1 MPLKSAITQSKNAM
15 LISNGNSMVVR
26 ALIKLLR
33 YCEEDAFKGWDPYDG
48 LNSKLI
54 VGLKKVAFFRLSWI
68 QLFKRNP
75 INFRR
80 LLLVPKGHNPKG
92 IGLFLS
98 AYSKGLIAQRD
109 KREGINS
116 DLERKVHELAD
127 LLIELRSE
135 GYSGSCWGYN
145 FDWQARG
152 GLFFP
157 SGTPTVVATTYAAYG
172 LFDAYEATGK
182 TRYLNIA
189 LDAVNFVSQDLSR
202 DYRDNGT
209 FLFSYSVLKGNN
221 TVYNA
226 SLLGSK
232 LLSRAYYYNK
242 NESLV
247 ELAKGSV
254 QAVINAQEKDGS
266 WVYGE
271 LPIQSWKDSFHTGF
285 NLECLADFMKFTGD
299 KSFETE
305 INLGFDYYVKNFF
318 TDEGIP
324 KYYNN
329 GVFPIDIHSPA
340 QLVVTVQSLD
350 MMKEYRS
357 LVEKVICWTI
367 KNMQDSEGFFYYQKK
382 KYWTIKI
389 PYMRWSQAWMAHA
402 LMVYK
407 IAIDE

>member
-1 MPLKSAITQSKNAM
+1 MNKS
-15 LISNGNSMVVR
+15 LD
-26 ALIKLLR
+26 ALID
-33 YCEEDAFKGWDPYDG
+33 YCKSQGFKGWDPYDG
-48 LNSKLI
+48 LSSK
-54 VGLKKVAFFRLSWI
+54 VFKGLGLNKVAFFRLAWI

-75 INFRR
+75 INLRK
-80 LLLVPKGHNPKG
+80 LLLVPKGYNPKG

-98 AYSKGLIAQRD
+98 AYSKALIASKKNEIVSYIDLQR
-109 KREGINS
+109 E
-116 DLERKVHELAD
+116 VQELAD

-172 LFDAYEATGK
+172 LFDAYEATRN
-182 TRYLNIA
+182 TRYLNVA
-189 LDAVNFVSQDLSR
+189 LDAVNFVLKDLSR
-202 DYRDNGT
+202 DYRDDGT
-209 FLFSYSVLKGNN
+209 FLFSYSVTNGNN

-242 NESLV
+242 DGSLIDV
-247 ELAKGSV
+247 ARGSV
-254 QAVINAQEKDGS
+254 QAVMNAQEKDGS

-285 NLECLADFMKFTGD
+285 NLECLADYMKFTGD
-299 KSFETE
+299 KSFEE
-305 INLGFDYYVKNFF
+305 GINLGFDYYIKNFF

-340 QLVVTVQSLD
+340 QLVVTVESLGR
-350 MMKEYRS
+350 MKEYRG
-357 LVEKVICWTI
+357 LVEKVINWTVD
-367 KNMQDSEGFFYYQKK
+367 NMQDPKGFFYYQKK
-382 KYWTIKI
+382 KYWTAKI
-389 PYMRWSQAWMAHA
+389 PYMRWSQAWMAHS

-407 IAIDE
+407 IAGDE

>member
-1 MPLKSAITQSKNAM
+1 MSKS
-15 LISNGNSMVVR
+15 LD
-26 ALIKLLR
+26 ALLD
-33 YCEEDAFKGWDPYDG
+33 YCKSQGFKGWDPYDG
-48 LNSKLI
+48 LNSRVLK
-54 VGLKKVAFFRLSWI
+54 GLGLNKVAFFRLAWI

-75 INFRR
+75 INLRR
-80 LLLVPKGHNPKG
+80 LLLVPKGYNPKG

-98 AYSKGLIAQRD
+98 AYSKELIALRE
-109 KREGINS
+109 KREGHS
-116 DLERKVHELAD
+116 VELEKNVNELAE

-172 LFDAYEATGK
+172 LFDAYEATGN
-182 TRYLNIA
+182 TCYLNVA
-189 LDAVNFVSQDLSR
+189 LDAVNFVLKDLSR
-202 DYRDNGT
+202 DYRDDGS
-209 FLFSYSVLKGNN
+209 FLFSYSVTKGNN

-242 NESLV
+242 DESLIEV
-247 ELAKGSV
+247 ARGSV
-254 QAVINAQEKDGS
+254 QAVMNAQEKDGS

-285 NLECLADFMKFTGD
+285 NLECLADYMKFTGD
-299 KSFETE
+299 KSFEAG
-305 INLGFDYYVKNFF
+305 INLGFDYYTKNFF

-329 GVFPIDIHSPA
+329 EIFPVDIHSPA
-340 QLVVTVQSLD
+340 QLVVTVESLGR
-350 MMKEYRS
+350 MKEYRG
-357 LVEKVICWTI
+357 LVEKVINWTI
-367 KNMQDSEGFFYYQKK
+367 ENMQAPKGYFYYQKK
-382 KYWTIKI
+382 KYWTTKI
-389 PYMRWSQAWMAHA
+389 PYMRWSQAWMAHS

-407 IAIDE
+407 IALDE

>member
-1 MPLKSAITQSKNAM
+1 MDKS
-15 LISNGNSMVVR
+15 LDV
-26 ALIKLLR
+26 LLD
-33 YCEEDAFKGWDPYDG
+33 YCKSQGFKGWDPYDG
-48 LNSKLI
+48 LNSKVFKGI
-54 VGLKKVAFFRLSWI
+54 GLNKVAFFRLAWI

-80 LLLVPKGHNPKG
+80 LLLVPKGYNPKG

-98 AYSKGLIAQRD
+98 AYSKELIALRGKQ
-109 KREGINS
+109 EGNYGNLEIN
-116 DLERKVHELAD
+116 VHELAE

-172 LFDAYEATGK
+172 LFDAYEATGN
-182 TRYLNIA
+182 TRYLSVA
-189 LDAVNFVSQDLSR
+189 LDAVNFVLKDLSR
-202 DYRDNGT
+202 DYRDDET
-209 FLFSYSVLKGNN
+209 FLFSYSVTEGNN

-242 NESLV
+242 DHSLIDI
-247 ELAKGSV
+247 ARGSV
-254 QAVINAQEKDGS
+254 QAVINAQEDDGS

-271 LPIQSWKDSFHTGF
+271 LPFQSWKDSFHTGF
-285 NLECLADFMKFTGD
+285 NLECLADYMKFTGD
-299 KSFETE
+299 KSFEDR
-305 INLGFDYYVKNFF
+305 INIGFNYYIKNFF

-329 GVFPIDIHSPA
+329 EVFPIDIHSPA
-340 QLVVTVQSLD
+340 QLVVTINSLGL
-350 MMKEYRS
+350 MNEYS
-357 LVEKVICWTI
+357 DLVEKVTNWTI
-367 KNMQDSEGFFYYQKK
+367 ENMQDSKGYFYYQKK
-382 KYWTIKI
+382 KYWTTKI
-389 PYMRWSQAWMAHA
+389 PYMRWSQAWMAHS

-407 IAIDE
+407 IAIDEKCNPQY

>member
-1 MPLKSAITQSKNAM
+1 MNKPLDALLDYCKSQ
-15 LISNGNSMVVR
+15 G
-26 ALIKLLR
+26 
-33 YCEEDAFKGWDPYDG
+33 FKGWDPYDG
-48 LNSKLI
+48 LNSKVFKGI
-54 VGLKKVAFFRLSWI
+54 GLNKVAFFRLAWI

-75 INFRR
+75 INLRR
-80 LLLVPKGHNPKG
+80 LLLVPKGYNPKG

-98 AYSKGLIAQRD
+98 AYSKELIALRE
-109 KREGINS
+109 KREGNFV
-116 DLERKVHELAD
+116 DLERNVHELAE

-172 LFDAYEATGK
+172 LFDAYEATGN
-182 TRYLNIA
+182 TLYLNVA
-189 LDAVNFVSQDLSR
+189 LDAVNFVLKDLSR
-202 DYRDNGT
+202 DYRDDGT
-209 FLFSYSVLKGNN
+209 FLFSYSVTNGNN

-242 NESLV
+242 DESLIDV
-247 ELAKGSV
+247 ARGSV
-254 QAVINAQEKDGS
+254 QAVMNAQEKDGS

-285 NLECLADFMKFTGD
+285 NLECLADYMKFTGD
-299 KSFETE
+299 KSFEAG
-305 INLGFDYYVKNFF
+305 INLGCDYYIKNFF

-329 GVFPIDIHSPA
+329 DVFPIDIHSPA
-340 QLVVTVQSLD
+340 QLVVTVESLGR
-350 MMKEYRS
+350 MNEYRC
-357 LVEKVICWTI
+357 LIDKVINWTVN
-367 KNMQDSEGFFYYQKK
+367 NMQDPEGFFYYQKK
-382 KYWTIKI
+382 KYWTTKI
-389 PYMRWSQAWMAHA
+389 PYMRWSQAWMAHS
-402 LMVYK
+402 LIVYK
-407 IAIDE
+407 IAVDE

>member
-1 MPLKSAITQSKNAM
+1 MNKS
-15 LISNGNSMVVR
+15 LD
-26 ALIKLLR
+26 ALLD
-33 YCEEDAFKGWDPYDG
+33 YCKSQGFKGWDPYDG
-48 LNSKLI
+48 LNSKVFKGI
-54 VGLKKVAFFRLSWI
+54 GLNKVAFFRLAWI

-75 INFRR
+75 INLRR
-80 LLLVPKGHNPKG
+80 LLLVPQGYNPKG

-98 AYSKGLIAQRD
+98 AYSKELIAF
-109 KREGINS
+109 KENYKVNYS
-116 DLERKVHELAD
+116 DLQREVQELAE

-172 LFDAYEATGK
+172 LFDAYEATGN
-182 TRYLNIA
+182 TRYLNVA
-189 LDAVNFVSQDLSR
+189 LDAVNFVLKDLSR
-202 DYRDNGT
+202 DYRDDGT
-209 FLFSYSVLKGNN
+209 FLFSYSVTNGNN

-242 NESLV
+242 DESLIDF
-247 ELAKGSV
+247 ARGSV
-254 QAVINAQEKDGS
+254 QAVMNAQEEDGS

-285 NLECLADFMKFTGD
+285 NLECLADYMKFTGD
-299 KSFETE
+299 KSFEAG
-305 INLGFDYYVKNFF
+305 INFGFGYYIKNFF

-329 GVFPIDIHSPA
+329 DVFPIDIHSTA
-340 QLVVTVQSLD
+340 QLVVTVESLGR
-350 MMKEYRS
+350 MNEYRD
-357 LVEKVICWTI
+357 LIDKVISWTVN
-367 KNMQDSEGFFYYQKK
+367 NMQDPEGFFYYQKK
-382 KYWTIKI
+382 KYWTTKI
-389 PYMRWSQAWMAHA
+389 PYMRWSQAWMAHS
-402 LMVYK
+402 LTVYK
-407 IAIDE
+407 IALDE